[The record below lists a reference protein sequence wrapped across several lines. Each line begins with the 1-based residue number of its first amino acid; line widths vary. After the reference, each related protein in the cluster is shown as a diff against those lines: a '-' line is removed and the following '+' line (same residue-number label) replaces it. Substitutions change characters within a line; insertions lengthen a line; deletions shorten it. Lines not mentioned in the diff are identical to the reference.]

1 MDGRFEAEGVRREY
15 PISTLKFHSCC
26 TSRHLIRATS
36 MISPVLRF
44 TFATVLYGCHSNS
57 RMVIACSCVLTNC
70 EMLLTFGYVL
80 VALGSA
86 CLALKRAVQ
95 EVNTEKVL
103 WCFHLFQLVKVY
115 SVVLVI
121 FVLC

>member
-1 MDGRFEAEGVRREY
+1 
-15 PISTLKFHSCC
+15 
-26 TSRHLIRATS
+26 
-36 MISPVLRF
+36 
-44 TFATVLYGCHSNS
+44 
-57 RMVIACSCVLTNC
+57 MVIACSCVLTNC

-95 EVNTEKVL
+95 EVNTEQVL

>member
-1 MDGRFEAEGVRREY
+1 
-15 PISTLKFHSCC
+15 
-26 TSRHLIRATS
+26 
-36 MISPVLRF
+36 
-44 TFATVLYGCHSNS
+44 
-57 RMVIACSCVLTNC
+57 
-70 EMLLTFGYVL
+70 MLLTFGYVL

-95 EVNTEKVL
+95 EVNTEQVL